1 MAEEVGVEATRR
13 FLSPSLVLKT
23 RHPTGGVALPVL
35 LRLNTQRAMHI
46 STGQKHTHVPLPT
59 G

>member
-1 MAEEVGVEATRR
+1 
-13 FLSPSLVLKT
+13 
-23 RHPTGGVALPVL
+23 
-35 LRLNTQRAMHI
+35 MHI